1 MSLLDETVSVPRRTM
16 TLFFLIDTSGSMEG
30 AKIGAVNDA
39 VANVLP
45 ILHEISDENPDA
57 EIKVAALEFSN
68 GCQWLYD
75 EPKAANDFIWQDV
88 NASGLTS
95 LGEACSELNSKLSR
109 SGFMSTPSGCFAPA
123 IILLSDGGPT
133 DNFQAGL
140 SKLKANNWFKAAIKI
155 AIAIGDDADKDVLKE
170 FTGNSEAVI
179 TVHNIDA
186 LKQIIRVV
194 AVTSS
199 QIGSKSSSAGD
210 TTKQDQVID
219 QVKDAAKDIAG
230 AEPQG
235 SNPDVAD
242 SVDSSS
248 YIDDWG

>member
-1 MSLLDETVSVPRRTM
+1 MGLLDETVSVPRRTM

-30 AKIGAVNDA
+30 NKIGAVNDA
-39 VANVLP
+39 VVNVLP
-45 ILHEISDENPDA
+45 MLNDISETNPDA

-68 GCQWLYD
+68 GVNWLYD
-75 EPKAANDFIWQDV
+75 EPKLAKDFIWQDV
-88 NASGLTS
+88 TAGGLTS
-95 LGEACSELNSKLSR
+95 LGGACAELAAKLSR
-109 SGFMSTPSGCFAPA
+109 NGGFMQSASGSFAPA

-133 DNFQAGL
+133 DNYEAGL
-140 SKLKANNWFKAAIKI
+140 AKLQTNNWFKSAIKI
-155 AIAIGDDADKDVLKE
+155 AIAIGDDADKDVLKQ

-199 QIGSKSSSAGD
+199 QIGSKSSTAGD
-210 TTKQDQVID
+210 VTKQDQVIKD
-219 QVKDAAKDIAG
+219 VQDAAKNIDG
-230 AEPQG
+230 A
-235 SNPDVAD
+235 DAAD
-242 SVDSSS
+242 STATVDSSQ